1 MSPQGLVD
9 GERIGVEVEQPAHPR
24 DEHGQIAEVC
34 QTCVQAHAVVGADAY
49 LEPGRAS
56 GKPQRAG
63 EGCVVGD
70 FDADDGARGHPREE
84 SGGVERSAVG
94 QHEID
99 RSCDRLARA
108 RATPTGA
115 QVERRHPEHL
125 AHRVVELSHAREA
138 RREGDV
144 GGGHVGAHEEHAR
157 RVRAVRSTER
167 EGTGAELGGEEP
179 REVTRRVAEAAREA
193 RHALTFD
200 DAVGDQTHR
209 PAGHVAPQVPLRRA
223 RRGLGEAALA
233 RAESRLVRRR
243 RRGVEG
249 HVRLLRR
256 ARRAARAAI
265 DARGPHGGD
274 ELPVEATIA
283 GPDDA
288 IPLVEGHHGDARR
301 RPAHVSTLPRP
312 NAAHSRKSAI
322 TVRG

>member
-1 MSPQGLVD
+1 MFRSPRT
-9 GERIGVEVEQPAHPR
+9 RIALAAMAATALGIALTGCATGVEES
-24 DEHGQIAEVC
+24 E
-34 QTCVQAHAVVGADAY
+34 DA
-49 LEPGRAS
+49 S
-56 GKPQRAG
+56 SSTT
-63 EGCVVGD
+63 GD
-70 FDADDGARGHPREE
+70 TFP
-84 SGGVERSAVG
+84 VT
-94 QHEID
+94 I
-99 RSCDRLARA
+99 
-108 RATPTGA
+108 
-115 QVERRHPEHL
+115 
-125 AHRVVELSHAREA
+125 
-138 RREGDV
+138 
-144 GGGHVGAHEEHAR
+144 EHALGETVIETQPE
-157 RVRAVRSTER
+157 RVAAIAWSNQDVPLALGVVPVGMDSQVWAW
-167 EGTGAELGGEEP
+167 TGDAELGVYEWTQDAIDELGGEEP

-322 TVRG
+322 AVRG